1 MTLPVK
7 NKFDPQFPLVDKD
20 GKPTQQFRDYLSALD
35 NLVTAIAKGNHSAAI
50 VNAANDA
57 AAAALGVVIGQEY
70 RNGSVLQIRVV

>member
-7 NKFDPQFPLVDKD
+7 NRFDPQFSIVDSA

-35 NLVTAIAKGNHSAAI
+35 RLVVAIASGNHSANI

-57 AAAALGVVIGQEY
+57 AAAAAGVVVGQEY
-70 RNGSVLQIRVV
+70 RNGSVLMVRVV